1 MKEDGKEKLCIYKLN
16 SGTAYTLE
24 NGKTEAAVWNDQ
36 IFVCDENGNAEL
48 RSLNDPLI
56 VTKEFKLPYTLRSTL
71 AYLPR
76 VIPVGK
82 NLAFVTSEKTV
93 VLIDKDSRRSRRSLR
108 RRKKRPESKSKS
120 LPLLMPCA

>member
-1 MKEDGKEKLCIYKLN
+1 MDFFLGVQLHFTIDLFYTVKEDGKEKLCIYKLN

-56 VTKEFKLPYTLRSTL
+56 VTRSEE
-71 AYLPR
+71 R
-76 VIPVGK
+76 RVGK
-82 NLAFVTSEKTV
+82 EC
-93 VLIDKDSRRSRRSLR
+93 RSRWS
-108 RRKKRPESKSKS
+108 PYH
-120 LPLLMPCA
+120 

>member
-48 RSLNDPLI
+48 RSLNDPLV
-56 VTKEFKLPYTLRSTL
+56 VTKEFKLPYTLRSNSDN
-71 AYLPR
+71 APR

-93 VLIDKDSRRSRRSLR
+93 VLIDKVLKEGASFST
-108 RRKKRPESKSKS
+108 E
-120 LPLLMPCA
+120 A

>member
-48 RSLNDPLI
+48 RSLND
-56 VTKEFKLPYTLRSTL
+56 R
-71 AYLPR
+71 
-76 VIPVGK
+76 
-82 NLAFVTSEKTV
+82 
-93 VLIDKDSRRSRRSLR
+93 
-108 RRKKRPESKSKS
+108 
-120 LPLLMPCA
+120 